1 MWIVCRKR
9 LKRLVTLLEKKVL
22 ADLNMYNKLVEEIIL
37 GQEDQPGTH
46 STGAEIAH

>member
-1 MWIVCRKR
+1 MNSLSKKI
-9 LKRLVTLLEKKVL
+9 EKTGDVAWKEGSS
-22 ADLNMYNKLVEEIIL
+22 DLNMYNKLVEEIIL